1 MKKTPRLIITFLV
14 AVLVIS
20 AVVFLSLRSTNNSGT
35 AFLEKYELDGL
46 SVEEI
51 VYALDSTTAD
61 PAGLS
66 SSITSEYLILSDDSG
81 EVKLALPEDK
91 FYLSFAPYINNT
103 HPCATHSLASCQ
115 GELVNEEV
123 GATITDGEGND
134 IFKADATTMENGFVG
149 VWLPRDIEG
158 TVTVLYNGLTAQAP
172 ITTFAGSDT
181 CLTTPLQ
188 LN

>member
-1 MKKTPRLIITFLV
+1 MKKTSRLLIASLV

-20 AVVFLSLRSTNNSGT
+20 TVVFMSLRSIKNSET
-35 AFLEKYELDGL
+35 AFLEKYDLAGL

-51 VYALDSTTAD
+51 VYALDSTKSE

-66 SSITSEYLILSDDSG
+66 SSITSDYLILSDNSG
-81 EVKLALPEDK
+81 EVKLALPKDK
-91 FYLSFAPYINNT
+91 FYLSFAPYSNKT

-123 GATITDGEGND
+123 SATITDKEGNE
-134 IFKADATTMENGFVG
+134 ILKADATTMENGFVG

-158 TVTVLYNGLTAQAP
+158 TVTVLYNDLTAQAP
-172 ITTFAGSDT
+172 ISTYAGSDT
-181 CLTTPLQ
+181 CLTTLQ